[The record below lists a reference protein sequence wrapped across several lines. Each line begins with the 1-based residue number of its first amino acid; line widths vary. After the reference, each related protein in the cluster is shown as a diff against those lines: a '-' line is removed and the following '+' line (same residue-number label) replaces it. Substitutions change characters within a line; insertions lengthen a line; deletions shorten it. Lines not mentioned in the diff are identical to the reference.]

1 MIAVIDY
8 KMGNL
13 ASVQKALNYLG
24 LDNKITRLPKE
35 KRIFSNYLTGS
46 WIFSTRDEK
55 SH

>member
-35 KRIFSNYLTGS
+35 IKSYRIFSNYLTG
-46 WIFSTRDEK
+46 
-55 SH
+55 